1 MANAVAPTSGTIV
14 GFAGG
19 VVGLGVHLVTGGGLA
34 GSAATLWFAGACYI
48 VAALLGTRLAKDMLG
63 PFAAGRKAA
72 ARTRSSLATEL
83 GDVFRGLVAGLR
95 HLNERRRAAYAL
107 GAVGVHRALYGTLLV
122 QALLLYRNYFYSGG
136 NGNKALGSATLLVI
150 TSAVGF
156 GLAAVLTP
164 EGVKR
169 LTKDQWIALWLLIG
183 GVVTIL
189 LGPTFDKYTYLVVG
203 FALGLSAQCVKI
215 CVDTTV
221 QQTVDDAYMGR
232 VFSLYD
238 MLYNVAFVIGPA
250 IAIPFLPPSGKS
262 YPVVLG
268 IGVCYVA
275 ASAVYAALTI
285 RSSKGE
291 AQSPPARP
299 TQAARR

>member
-1 MANAVAPTSGTIV
+1 
-14 GFAGG
+14 
-19 VVGLGVHLVTGGGLA
+19 
-34 GSAATLWFAGACYI
+34 
-48 VAALLGTRLAKDMLG
+48 ML
-63 PFAAGRKAA
+63 F
-72 ARTRSSLATEL
+72 RS
-83 GDVFRGLVAGLR
+83 
-95 HLNERRRAAYAL
+95 
-107 GAVGVHRALYGTLLV
+107 
-122 QALLLYRNYFYSGG
+122 RNYFYSGG

-156 GLAAVLTP
+156 GLAAAVTP

-169 LTKDQWIALWLLIG
+169 FTKDQWIALWLLIG

-238 MLYNVAFVIGPA
+238 MLYNVAFVAGPA
-250 IAIPFLPPSGKS
+250 LAIPFLPQSGKS
-262 YPVVLG
+262 YPVILV
-268 IGVCYVA
+268 IGAGYVA
-275 ASAVYAALTI
+275 ASAAYAALTV
-285 RSSKGE
+285 RNSKGE

-299 TQAARR
+299 TQAAQR

>member
-1 MANAVAPTSGTIV
+1 VP
-14 GFAGG
+14 
-19 VVGLGVHLVTGGGLA
+19 
-34 GSAATLWFAGACYI
+34 
-48 VAALLGTRLAKDMLG
+48 
-63 PFAAGRKAA
+63 
-72 ARTRSSLATEL
+72 E
-83 GDVFRGLVAGLR
+83 
-95 HLNERRRAAYAL
+95 AAYAL

-136 NGNKALGSATLLVI
+136 NGNKALGSVTLLVI
-150 TSAVGF
+150 ASALGF
-156 GLAAVLTP
+156 GGAAVLTP
-164 EGVKR
+164 PGVKR

-250 IAIPFLPPSGKS
+250 IAIPFLPESGKS
-262 YPVVLG
+262 YPVILV
-268 IGVCYVA
+268 IGACYVA
-275 ASAVYAALTI
+275 AGAVYATLTV
-285 RSSKGE
+285 RNSRGA
-291 AQSPPARP
+291 AQSPSARP
-299 TQAARR
+299 TQAAQR